1 MRYKTY
7 EINWVADT
15 IKKQRVEQRTKKQ
28 EADALCDTET
38 IVEPRVDKRIW
49 ELRCSTRRRVLN
61 MTYGTLGK
69 EVEDTIESEGGK
81 KRTRYEKATRW

>member
-1 MRYKTY
+1 MWYETY
-7 EINWVADT
+7 NINWVADT
-15 IKKQRVEQRTKKQ
+15 IKKQRVKQRTNKR

-49 ELRCSTRRRVLN
+49 ELRRSTRRRVLN
-61 MTYGTLGK
+61 MTYDTLGK
-69 EVEDTIESEGGK
+69 EVEDAIESKGGK